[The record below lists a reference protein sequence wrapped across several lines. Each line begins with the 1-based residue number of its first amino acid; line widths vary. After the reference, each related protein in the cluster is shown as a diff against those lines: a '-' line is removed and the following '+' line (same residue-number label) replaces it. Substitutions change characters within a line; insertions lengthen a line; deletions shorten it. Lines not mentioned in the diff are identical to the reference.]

1 MGYSPGVLNESDPK
15 EHPYTYTHIGQTCQ
29 RIQEF
34 KRGHWT
40 DEAWVIVRGGEPTLY
55 HLGWWTHDI
64 MPLSKVAE
72 LVGMKDEPNVHM
84 YNII

>member
-1 MGYSPGVLNESDPK
+1 M
-15 EHPYTYTHIGQTCQ
+15 
-29 RIQEF
+29 
-34 KRGHWT
+34 
-40 DEAWVIVRGGEPTLY
+40 IVRGGEPILY